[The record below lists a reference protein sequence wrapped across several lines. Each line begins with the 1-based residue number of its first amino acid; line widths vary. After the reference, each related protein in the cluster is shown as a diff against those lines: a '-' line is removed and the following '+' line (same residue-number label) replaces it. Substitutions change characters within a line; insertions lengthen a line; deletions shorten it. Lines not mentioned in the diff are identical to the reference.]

1 MKQTK
6 LQMGVPSNAGRA
18 FAFFNDRFLL
28 RSTPQK
34 SEPYRAAIPYAVG
47 RRISFGATS
56 SPLRKRVKR
65 LASGPQVVPYARKI
79 PQNYKKYK
87 FFSLNLHKFYI
98 FFLLYI

>member
-34 SEPYRAAIPYAVG
+34 SEPYRAAIPYA
-47 RRISFGATS
+47 S
-56 SPLRKRVKR
+56 K
-65 LASGPQVVPYARKI
+65 LASRSGLQVVPNVGAG
-79 PQNYKKYK
+79 PM
-87 FFSLNLHKFYI
+87 
-98 FFLLYI
+98 LLFWMNTLTTCAVSFQKTEN